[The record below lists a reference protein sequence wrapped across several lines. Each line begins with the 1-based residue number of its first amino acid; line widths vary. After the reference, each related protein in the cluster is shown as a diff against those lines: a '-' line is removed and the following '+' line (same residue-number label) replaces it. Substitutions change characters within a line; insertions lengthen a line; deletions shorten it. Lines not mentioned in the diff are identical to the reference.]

1 MILSF
6 SCTSSITFWGAL
18 GGLLG
23 RRCVRNG
30 ASESLVNMQGSA
42 SCIDMIF
49 RICDFIIL
57 SNRLYYFLGV
67 LLGVSWLFGRAE
79 FPSWKLPPLR
89 RPLLG
94 ALGGLLG
101 FRKDPKCPEEPPGTL
116 METKMV
122 LRSLQRRLQVDFE
135 LLRWPSEPKK
145 LSTTHYLLFISWFLS
160 PLAS

>member
-49 RICDFIIL
+49 RISDFIIL
-57 SNRLYYFLGV
+57 SNRLYYFWGV
-67 LLGVSWLFGRAE
+67 FLGVSWLFGRAE
-79 FPSWKLPPLR
+79 FPSWKLPPPFVGRSWVPLGASWASGRTPRSLR
-89 RPLLG
+89 DPYSLSFCPLPLLDSQN
-94 ALGGLLG
+94 LLHILCIPSSAAASA
-101 FRKDPKCPEEPPGTL
+101 K
-116 METKMV
+116 
-122 LRSLQRRLQVDFE
+122 RSEIRRAA
-135 LLRWPSEPKK
+135 
-145 LSTTHYLLFISWFLS
+145 LS
-160 PLAS
+160 PRRARHGV